1 MREALFS
8 PHFLQPIV
16 GCVGFSVFLN
26 SLMYECIFLVLVAGM
41 DVCLHSPSD
50 FC

>member
-1 MREALFS
+1 MREALFP
-8 PHFLQPIV
+8 PHFFATHCRLCRV
-16 GCVGFSVFLN
+16 FGFLN